1 MTDQSRRQFLQTSA
15 ATIGAAG
22 LVSTVGL
29 GNVGAQQTEELPAYA
44 EFVPTGD
51 EFLSQRGELE
61 LGTYRLEAQVE
72 LFGQVS
78 TSESIPLQFEPFVYS
93 TLLLQFWE
101 FFQGTNL
108 AEPVFGSLSEFTALD
123 DISEVDTSNVPA
135 ERHVLIGR
143 ATSLYL
149 GPFDIDT
156 IQQRVDESDAT
167 ETSQSGLYEY
177 PNGAIVTWGDG
188 YLLIGANV
196 DQVAAIQ
203 QTGDGL
209 DQPRYEQSSEL
220 ETLLR
225 AVDHGGHTLTRLTSD
240 GTLSVGEYGQGLDHS
255 PLEGTSGY
263 IGTLSY
269 DSDATEFSATT
280 VARYPDES
288 SVATERISGL
298 IEREL
303 DSNVTTD
310 GRSVRLTASYDR
322 DEAGLAPDDGS
333 DDGTDD
339 GDDNQ
344 DDGSDDGTDDGTNDG
359 DGSDGGTSE
368 TDDGTDS
375 DGSESSDDGGP
386 GFGVGTA
393 LSSLGGAGYLLT
405 RRFGSENE
413 E

>member
-1 MTDQSRRQFLQTSA
+1 MTGQSRRQFLQSSA
-15 ATIGAAG
+15 ATVGAAG

-29 GNVGAQQTEELPAYA
+29 AGATTQQASVPAYA

-51 EFLSQRGELE
+51 FVLSQRGELE
-61 LGTYRLEAQVE
+61 LGTYTLDAQVE

-78 TSESIPLQFEPFVYS
+78 GSDSIPLQFEPFVYS
-93 TLLLQFWE
+93 TLLLNFWE
-101 FFQGTNL
+101 FFDGTNL

-123 DISEVDTSNVPA
+123 DISEVDTSDVPA
-135 ERHVLIGR
+135 ERHTLIGR

-149 GPFDIDT
+149 GPFDLDT
-156 IQQRVDESDAT
+156 IQRRVDEGDAT

-203 QTGDGL
+203 QTGDGP

-225 AVDHGGHTLTRLTSD
+225 AVDHSGHTLTRLTDD
-240 GTLSVGEYGQGLDHS
+240 GTLSVSEHGQSLDHS

-269 DSDATEFSATT
+269 DNEATEFAATT
-280 VARYPDES
+280 VARYPDEQ
-288 SVATERISGL
+288 SVTGDRLGEMVVQ
-298 IEREL
+298 EL
-303 DSNVTTD
+303 DSNLTTD
-310 GRSVRLTASYDR
+310 GRSVRVTASYDR
-322 DEAGLAPDDGS
+322 TEAGLAPDEDSDGQNGDDSQSDGQDSTDGS
-333 DDGTDD
+333 DSGT
-339 GDDNQ
+339 NET
-344 DDGSDDGTDDGTNDG
+344 TDDGTSQQTG
-359 DGSDGGTSE
+359 D
-368 TDDGTDS
+368 DS
-375 DGSESSDDGGP
+375 GSSDDGGP
-386 GFGVGTA
+386 GFGIATA
-393 LSSLGGAGYLLT
+393 LSSLGGAGYLLA
-405 RRFGSENE
+405 RRVGENE

>member
-15 ATIGAAG
+15 ATVGAAG

-29 GNVGAQQTEELPAYA
+29 GTVSAQQTGELPAYA

-61 LGTYRLEAQVE
+61 LGTYRLDAQVD

-78 TSESIPLQFEPFVYS
+78 TAESIPLQFEPFVYS
-93 TLLLQFWE
+93 TLLLQYWE
-101 FFQGTNL
+101 FFGGTNL
-108 AEPVFGSLSEFTALD
+108 AEPVFGSLSDFTALD
-123 DISEVDTSNVPA
+123 DISEVDSSNIPA

-149 GPFDIDT
+149 GPFDLDT

-203 QTGDGL
+203 QTGDGP

-269 DSDATEFSATT
+269 DSEATEFSATT
-280 VARYPDES
+280 VARYPDQS
-288 SVATERISGL
+288 SVATDRISGL

-322 DEAGLAPDDGS
+322 AEAGLAPDENS

-344 DDGSDDGTDDGTNDG
+344 DDGSQDDT
-359 DGSDGGTSE
+359 DGSDGATNE
-368 TDDGTDS
+368 TDDGTDQS
-375 DGSESSDDGGP
+375 TGDGSESSDDGGP
-386 GFGVGTA
+386 GFGIGTA
-393 LSSLGGAGYLLT
+393 LSSLGGASYLLA
-405 RRFGSENE
+405 RRFGSEDE